1 MNRDNSPWR
10 GVTPAAL
17 HWSESGSPLS
27 DTFDDIYYSQDNGV
41 EESQHVYL
49 QGNGLPQRWQR
60 HSRNHFCIGET
71 GFGTGLNFLV
81 TWQAWRES
89 PEPRPDLHYLSI
101 EKHPLTRQDLARALN
116 VWPALATLAQPLLAA
131 YPALLAGQHRVL
143 LDDGRVRLDL
153 WWEDAADALPDLA
166 SRAQPLVDAWYLDG
180 FSPSCNPSMWT
191 TQLLQA
197 AATLCRPGA
206 SFGTFTAAGDVRR
219 KLTDAGF
226 TVDKVAGYGRK
237 RDCLRGVI
245 DVKAALP
252 SDTKRSPW
260 DIPDK
265 TLVRPKHVIVLGG
278 GLAGCATAAALARR
292 GMSVTLLERS
302 TLAGAGSGNDQ
313 GVLYTRLSRKHS
325 ALADFAL
332 QSFQFASTFYRRMFL
347 MGELIPQRDGDLC
360 GSFQQSDDAK
370 EMAALSDALTGLEEL
385 AQILDATAASGLLG
399 IDQPSAGYWYPGSG
413 WLRPG
418 AVCRS
423 LLMHDNIEVMENCGE
438 VTLHREGGQWLALA
452 KGQTLASASC
462 AVVAAG
468 TETTSMSQLNWLPLQ
483 TIRGQIT
490 QLPTARA
497 FSTLRAALCH
507 QGYIAPAWEGT
518 HSIGATFNIGDDDP
532 ALRTSDHSDN
542 LAKLADAVPSCRDE
556 LQSFDTGALKG
567 RVGFRCAS
575 PDYLPTVGPAPDA
588 DQFLNDFGALRKN
601 AKHLIER
608 RGSYLPGLYLNAA
621 HGSRGLTSTPIAAEL
636 LASMICQEPLPFSRT
651 LSRALS
657 PARFIIR
664 DLSRNRI

>member
-1 MNRDNSPWR
+1 
-10 GVTPAAL
+10 
-17 HWSESGSPLS
+17 
-27 DTFDDIYYSQDNGV
+27 
-41 EESQHVYL
+41 
-49 QGNGLPQRWQR
+49 
-60 HSRNHFCIGET
+60 
-71 GFGTGLNFLV
+71 
-81 TWQAWRES
+81 
-89 PEPRPDLHYLSI
+89 
-101 EKHPLTRQDLARALN
+101 
-116 VWPALATLAQPLLAA
+116 
-131 YPALLAGQHRVL
+131 
-143 LDDGRVRLDL
+143 
-153 WWEDAADALPDLA
+153 
-166 SRAQPLVDAWYLDG
+166 
-180 FSPSCNPSMWT
+180 
-191 TQLLQA
+191 
-197 AATLCRPGA
+197 
-206 SFGTFTAAGDVRR
+206 
-219 KLTDAGF
+219 
-226 TVDKVAGYGRK
+226 
-237 RDCLRGVI
+237 
-245 DVKAALP
+245 
-252 SDTKRSPW
+252 
-260 DIPDK
+260 
-265 TLVRPKHVIVLGG
+265 
-278 GLAGCATAAALARR
+278 
-292 GMSVTLLERS
+292 
-302 TLAGAGSGNDQ
+302 
-313 GVLYTRLSRKHS
+313 
-325 ALADFAL
+325 
-332 QSFQFASTFYRRMFL
+332 
-347 MGELIPQRDGDLC
+347 
-360 GSFQQSDDAK
+360 
-370 EMAALSDALTGLEEL
+370 
-385 AQILDATAASGLLG
+385 
-399 IDQPSAGYWYPGSG
+399 
-413 WLRPG
+413 
-418 AVCRS
+418 
-423 LLMHDNIEVMENCGE
+423 MHDNIEVMENCGE
-438 VTLHREGGQWLALA
+438 VTLHPEGGHWLALA

-468 TETTSMSQLNWLPLQ
+468 TETTSMPQLNWLPLQ

-497 FSTLRAALCH
+497 FSALRAALCH